1 MLFPFTFLRACVP
14 VASYFSCRWVHHKSV
29 NDVAFGRTL
38 NTEVH
43 NKAFYAA
50 AFIMEK
56 SPLSPTSIKW
66 ADRAVSG
73 RFVVAAAA
81 PIQLTVVQCKAAIKN
96 GNLGW
101 LGEFLRIYQDPAKWC
116 VNLDFDLCIAWARTC
131 YFLTPITDLVYLK
144 YLCQRI
150 KTSGLI
156 MMDFE
161 ALVALGPKG
170 PMSCSQ
176 RRFIRGK
183 SKATKGARAPRRFQ
197 S

>member
-1 MLFPFTFLRACVP
+1 VGGQ
-14 VASYFSCRWVHHKSV
+14 S
-29 NDVAFGRTL
+29 
-38 NTEVH
+38 
-43 NKAFYAA
+43 
-50 AFIMEK
+50 
-56 SPLSPTSIKW
+56 
-66 ADRAVSG
+66 
-73 RFVVAAAA
+73 RFRLVVAAAA

-101 LGEFLRIYQDPAKWC
+101 LGEFLRIYQDPAKWR
-116 VNLDFDLCIAWARTC
+116 VNLDFDLCTC

-170 PMSCSQ
+170 PMSFSQ
-176 RRFIRGK
+176 RRFTWGK